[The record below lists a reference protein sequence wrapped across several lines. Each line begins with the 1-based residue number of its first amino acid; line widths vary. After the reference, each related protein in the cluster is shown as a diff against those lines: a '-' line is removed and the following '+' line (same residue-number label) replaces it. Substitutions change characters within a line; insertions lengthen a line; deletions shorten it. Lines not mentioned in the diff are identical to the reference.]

1 MNLGKQISA
10 HRKKMGLSQ
19 DNLAAKIYVSR
30 QTISNW
36 ETRRSYPDVENLL
49 LLSTLFGTSLDELV
63 KGDVP
68 QMKQKISQAKF
79 DRDAHGMLLF
89 LYWQW

>member
-36 ETRRSYPDVENLL
+36 GTGRSYPDVENLL
-49 LLSTLFGTSLDELV
+49 LLSTLFGTSLD
-63 KGDVP
+63 
-68 QMKQKISQAKF
+68 
-79 DRDAHGMLLF
+79 
-89 LYWQW
+89 